1 MKERLK
7 SVWLVVPC
15 FDEEEVLPESAKQ
28 MRGKLEELIRKR
40 KVSAKSRIVLVDD
53 GSKDRTWKIIE
64 KFAKDKRFLGVKLS
78 RNFGHQAALLA
89 GLEVAK
95 EADAVITIDADLQD
109 DLGAVDEMI
118 KKFKGGAEI
127 VFGVRKSR
135 EKDTRFKRG
144 SAGGFY
150 KLMNLLG
157 ARTVENSADFRLMSK
172 RAIEELEKYQEVN
185 LFLRGIVPE
194 IGLKTEI
201 VEYDRKERLA
211 GKSKYPLGKMI
222 HFAIEGITSFSTKPI
237 KLVFLLGAVISVLS
251 AGVLAYALVVKFL
264 GQTVSGWTFII
275 VSIWLLGGGQM
286 LAIGIVGEYV
296 GKIYLETKRRPRYI
310 IEKVSRK

>member
-64 KFAKDKRFLGVKLS
+64 KFAEDKRFLGVKLS

>member
-28 MRGKLEELIRKR
+28 MRKKLEELIRKR
-40 KVSAKSRIVLVDD
+40 KVSVKSRIVLVDD

-251 AGVLAYALVVKFL
+251 AGVLAYALVVKSL

>member
-15 FDEEEVLPESAKQ
+15 FNEEEVLPESAKQ
-28 MRGKLEELIRKR
+28 MRKKLEELIRKR

-109 DLGAVDEMI
+109 DLGAVEEMM

-135 EKDTRFKRG
+135 EKDTWFKRG

-172 RAIEELEKYQEVN
+172 KAIDELEKYQEVN

-194 IGLKTEI
+194 IGFKTEI